1 MAVHSL
7 PFLFLIS
14 GLFPSLFALSDTT
27 TCSASAPPSHQLM
40 CELRDLKLK
49 VSQLELIL
57 EDSMQNLNQKSLY
70 IENRENAIEDL
81 SRRIHSLQ
89 STLDGLKGE
98 SSRTDERLSALEN
111 EVRRLWAVSRKNNFD
126 IHDLESK
133 ARDAEERL
141 EKITSQ
147 VENMADIVTEQWI
160 QIQRL
165 EQALQIMERT
175 RRQVRATRCTF
186 LKFIK
191 NIFGNHHQ
199 KVFGVLDPYLFGE
212 GPTVTSYISQAKR
225 QLKRLF
231 LAAKK
236 HHHQLQ
242 GFIKQEME
250 RNEFTA
256 ALANSEVVFIL
267 ASALI
272 TFPIMGAWVLLS
284 SQFS

>member
-111 EVRRLWAVSRKNNFD
+111 E
-126 IHDLESK
+126 
-133 ARDAEERL
+133 
-141 EKITSQ
+141 
-147 VENMADIVTEQWI
+147 MADIVTEQWI

>member
-111 EVRRLWAVSRKNNFD
+111 E
-126 IHDLESK
+126 
-133 ARDAEERL
+133 
-141 EKITSQ
+141 
-147 VENMADIVTEQWI
+147 MADIVTEQWI

-165 EQALQIMERT
+165 EQALQIME
-175 RRQVRATRCTF
+175 
-186 LKFIK
+186 FIK

>member
-165 EQALQIMERT
+165 EQALQIME
-175 RRQVRATRCTF
+175 
-186 LKFIK
+186 FIK